1 MRRTGIHASLVYDAS
16 VGECGENANFLQQWI
31 AQADFDGSEYG
42 TDVLQIHKGDMV
54 EQWQTMP
61 DGWAFGR
68 IRRYG
73 SLASSSIASR
83 GGSVIGLFLVLASF
97 EM

>member
-1 MRRTGIHASLVYDAS
+1 MRRWCMMRALEDA
-16 VGECGENANFLQQWI
+16 EETAKFLQQWV
-31 AQADFDGSEYG
+31 AQANFDGSEYG
-42 TDVLQIHKGDMV
+42 KNVLQLHKGDLV

-73 SLASSSIASR
+73 SLASSSTANR
-83 GGSVIGLFLVLASF
+83 RSVFGLFPVLASY

>member
-1 MRRTGIHASLVYDAS
+1 MRNKNVS
-16 VGECGENANFLQQWI
+16 FLQHWI

-42 TDVLQIHKGDMV
+42 TDHLQIHKGDV
-54 EQWQTMP
+54 LEQWQTMP

-68 IRRYG
+68 ISRYG
-73 SLASSSIASR
+73 SLASR
-83 GGSVIGLFLVLASF
+83 GGSVFGLFPAPASL

>member
-1 MRRTGIHASLVYDAS
+1 MQKKT
-16 VGECGENANFLQQWI
+16 CKFLQQWV
-31 AQADFDGSEYG
+31 AQANFDGSEYG
-42 TDVLQIHKGDMV
+42 KDVLQLHQGDLV

-73 SLASSSIASR
+73 SLASSSIPSR
-83 GGSVIGLFLVLASF
+83 GGSVFALFLVLASF